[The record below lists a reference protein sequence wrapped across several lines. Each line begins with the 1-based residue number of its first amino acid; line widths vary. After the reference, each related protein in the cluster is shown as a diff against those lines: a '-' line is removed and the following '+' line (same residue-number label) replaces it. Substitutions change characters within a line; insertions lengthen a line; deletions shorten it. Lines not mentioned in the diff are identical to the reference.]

1 MITDDDVR
9 DGDEDG
15 ENVDDDDLFIV
26 FPQQQDFTRDR
37 RKSITQALEPANRL
51 GKCESSSSHQ
61 GLLYITETKLYDS
74 VESIVSLILGKE

>member
-26 FPQQQDFTRDR
+26 LYVYWL
-37 RKSITQALEPANRL
+37 SLALEC
-51 GKCESSSSHQ
+51 KSH
-61 GLLYITETKLYDS
+61 GIRDFIFITVSRRYIKDVCIFLEDT
-74 VESIVSLILGKE
+74 